1 VSNAQTVY
9 EHLVGL
15 GLPPGA
21 ATGVIGNLVAES
33 GVNPRAVQPKG
44 PGRGIVQW
52 SLGGRW
58 NQLLAWAR
66 GKSADPWALAT
77 QEAFMV
83 AEMKSMGVWDQL
95 KTINDPT
102 TAAALVMRKY
112 EMPADQT
119 DANARKRANLGIE
132 AVEGKSLVG
141 KVSDGVSKLL
151 PWNLPGTIGDAAGSA
166 AESAGAGIIEK
177 VKPLAFELAF
187 IGLGLGLVALGVNKT
202 FRIRERANAMGATV
216 AKAVI

>member
-9 EHLVGL
+9 DDLVGL

-33 GVNPRAVQPKG
+33 GVNPRAVQSGG

-52 SLGGRW
+52 SVGGRW

-66 GKSADPWALAT
+66 GKSADPWALTT
-77 QEAFMV
+77 QEAFMIG
-83 AEMKSMGVWDQL
+83 EMKTMGVWDQL
-95 KTINDPT
+95 KTITDPT
-102 TAAALVMRKY
+102 TAASLVMRKY
-112 EMPADQT
+112 EMPADQSA
-119 DANARKRANLGIE
+119 ANATRRANLGAQAI
-132 AVEGKSLVG
+132 EGKSLLG

-151 PWNLPGTIGDAAGSA
+151 PWNLPGTIGDAAGA
-166 AESAGAGIIEK
+166 AASAGGAAIVDK

-187 IGLGLGLVALGVNKT
+187 ISLGLGLIVLGVSKT
-202 FRIRERANAMGATV
+202 FRIRERANAAAATV